1 MKKQTLLLF
10 TIITFN
16 FFALFGQE
24 HVVFQHFSV
33 ENGLSQNTVMAIMQD
48 SKGFMWFGTW
58 DGLNKFDGYEFTV
71 YKSHP
76 GDHSN
81 IANNRIDY
89 IHEDKFGYIWFQ
101 TYDGKIHR
109 FNPKTEQFYSLPY
122 STSRFVY
129 SVERS
134 NRFIE
139 TSNGELWIATNDIG
153 AIRIVTNPENEEDKL

>member
-1 MKKQTLLLF
+1 MKKRTLLIFFVLF
-10 TIITFN
+10 FS
-16 FFALFGQE
+16 FSALIGQE

-101 TYDGKIHR
+101 TYDHYVVK
-109 FNPKTEQFYSLPY
+109 
-122 STSRFVY
+122 
-129 SVERS
+129 
-134 NRFIE
+134 
-139 TSNGELWIATNDIG
+139 
-153 AIRIVTNPENEEDKL
+153 

>member
-1 MKKQTLLLF
+1 
-10 TIITFN
+10 
-16 FFALFGQE
+16 
-24 HVVFQHFSV
+24 
-33 ENGLSQNTVMAIMQD
+33 MQD

-109 FNPKTEQFYSLPY
+109 LTLKTEQFYSLPY

-139 TSNGELWIATNDIG
+139 TSNGELWIATNDIEPY
-153 AIRIVTNPENEEDKL
+153 ALLQIESEEVKLYEYSTFFRISD